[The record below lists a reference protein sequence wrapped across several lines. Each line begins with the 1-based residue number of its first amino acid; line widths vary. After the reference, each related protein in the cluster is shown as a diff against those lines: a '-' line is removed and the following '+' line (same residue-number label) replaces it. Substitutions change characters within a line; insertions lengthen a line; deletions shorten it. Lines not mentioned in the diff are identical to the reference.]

1 MFYVHGIGGRMYA
14 ATLEQL
20 RQVAPT
26 TAVAR
31 PRRIATLGRE
41 PDDAP
46 DRPQSP
52 LSTPADTG
60 HRAALAAYA
69 DAGQALQPR
78 QSLRCVADVMSRRV
92 LSVAADA
99 SVLQAWQQLAREG
112 IGQAPVLDTDARLVG
127 LLLRAELMRGDSLE
141 RAATDPPAWRAWLA
155 QPVRAVMWTPVPAAS
170 PDTDLRRLAAALL
183 GTGLPGLPVSDAQ
196 GGLIGFVSRSDILRA
211 VTADPP
217 LDLWG

>member
-26 TAVAR
+26 AAVAR

-41 PDDAP
+41 PEDMLGRAATP
-46 DRPQSP
+46 A
-52 LSTPADTG
+52 PADTG

-69 DAGQALQPR
+69 DAGQGSPARQP
-78 QSLRCVADVMSRRV
+78 LRNVADVMSRRV

-112 IGQAPVLDTDARLVG
+112 IGQAPVLDADARLIG
-127 LLLRAELMRGDSLE
+127 LFLRAELMRGDPLE